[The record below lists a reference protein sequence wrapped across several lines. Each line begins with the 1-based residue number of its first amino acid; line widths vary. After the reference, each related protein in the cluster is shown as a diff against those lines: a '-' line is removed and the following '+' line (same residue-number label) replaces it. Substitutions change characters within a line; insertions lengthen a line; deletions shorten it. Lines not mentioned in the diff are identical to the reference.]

1 MTTRNVDEIRNPS
14 LPLEGRPKS
23 LSDFGR
29 GVGAEPRL
37 DVITFGCRLNT
48 LESERMRT
56 AATAAGL
63 ADAVLVNTCAVTAE
77 AVKQAR
83 QAIRRAHRENP
94 DRPILVSGCA
104 AETDPASFDLP
115 EVARLLGNAEKLTPA
130 SYDLSAGGRI
140 MRGELAATRAIAPRE
155 PERIAGRTRAFVE
168 IQNGCDHRCTFCVI
182 PFGRGNSR
190 SLPLPA
196 VVSEIRALVEMGS
209 AEVVLTGVDITA
221 YGNDLA
227 ERPTL
232 GTLVRAILRDVPE
245 LPRLRLTSIDSVE
258 ADRALLDVIAEEPRL
273 MPYFHLSLQHGDDL
287 ILKRMK
293 RRHSRADAVR
303 FADEVRRLRPDA
315 VFGADLIAGFP
326 TETETMAENSAT
338 LIDDCG
344 LTTLHIFPFS
354 PRPGTPAARMPQL
367 PAGVVKARAARLR
380 DKAERVRHAFLDS
393 EIGRVRTLLVENG
406 GIGRTEQFTA
416 VRIDAPAGSFVTTRI
431 DGHDGRT
438 LTGVAATQ
446 AEAA

>member
-1 MTTRNVDEIRNPS
+1 VHRSDLS
-14 LPLEGRPKS
+14 PL
-23 LSDFGR
+23 GR
-29 GVGAEPRL
+29 GDAAPPAL
-37 DVITFGCRLNT
+37 DIITFGCRLNT
-48 LESERMRT
+48 LESERMRF
-56 AATAAGL
+56 AAKAAGL
-63 ADAVLVNTCAVTAE
+63 DDAVLVNTCAVTAE

-94 DRPILVSGCA
+94 ARPVIVSGCA
-104 AETDPASFDLP
+104 AETDPATFDLP
-115 EVARLLGNAEKLTPA
+115 EVARILGNVEKLEPA
-130 SYDLSAGGRI
+130 SYTLDAGERI
-140 MRGELAATRAIAPRE
+140 MRGHLATARTVAQHT

-182 PFGRGNSR
+182 PFGRGSSR
-190 SLPLPA
+190 SLPVPS
-196 VVSEIRALVEMGS
+196 VVSDIRTLVAMGA

-232 GTLVRAILRDVPE
+232 GTLVRAILCDVPE

-258 ADRALLDVIAEEPRL
+258 VDRALLNTIAEEPRL
-273 MPYFHLSLQHGDDL
+273 MPYFHLSLQHGDDM

-293 RRHSRADAVR
+293 RRHSRADAIR
-303 FADEVRRLRPDA
+303 LTEEVRRLRPDA

-326 TETETMAENSAT
+326 TETETMAESSAM
-338 LIDDCG
+338 LIDDCR
-344 LTTLHIFPFS
+344 LTTVHVFPFS

-367 PAGVVKARAARLR
+367 PTNVVKDRAARLR
-380 DKAERVRHAFLDS
+380 DKAERVRRTFLDS
-393 EIGRVRTLLVENG
+393 EVGRVRTLLVENG
-406 GIGRTEQFTA
+406 GIGRTEQFTP
-416 VRIDAPAGSFVTTRI
+416 VRVDAAPGSFVTARI

-438 LTGVAATQ
+438 LSGIAATQ